1 MKELIPMDR
10 INRGIYWGE
19 AWSLIEGCSPVS
31 RGCLNCW
38 AARATKMRSCQ
49 QKNFRIIDRYNRLTN
64 NRHFNCRIRYMEN
77 DLEKPYHQKKP
88 TVYSIWNDLFHE
100 KVMDSFIADA
110 LEVMGGCYM
119 HRFIILTK
127 RPSRM
132 KLFLSKFQWSCG
144 EYWRD
149 VQPYNIIIGTSVEDQ
164 STVHRIKT
172 LTSIPAVTRMVSFE
186 PVLEKLYIPFYEGI
200 HWAVLGVETGPH
212 RRRCKITNLT
222 NIAAEMIT
230 RKIPI
235 FVKQIDLNGKLTKN
249 INHFP
254 EKLRFREFPEI

>member
-1 MKELIPMDR
+1 MKELIPQDR
-10 INRGIYWGE
+10 IDSGLYWGE
-19 AWSLIEGCSPVS
+19 AWSLVEGCSPVS

-49 QKNFRIIDRYNRLTN
+49 QKNFKIIDRYKGLTN
-64 NRHFNCRIRYMEN
+64 KRHFNCRIRCMEN
-77 DLEKPYHQKKP
+77 DLEKPFCQEKP

-110 LEVMGGCYM
+110 FEVMGGCYM

-132 KLFLSKFQWSCG
+132 KMFLMKFQWSCG

-149 VQPYNIIIGTSVEDQ
+149 IQPPNIIIGTSVEDND
-164 STVHRIKT
+164 TTNRIKT
-172 LTSIPAVTRMVSFE
+172 LTSIPAAKRMVSFE
-186 PVLEKLYIPFYEGI
+186 PVLEQLYIPYYEGI

-212 RRRCKITNLT
+212 RRQCKLSNLT
-222 NIAAEMIT
+222 HLAAEMLV
-230 RKIPI
+230 RKIPV
-235 FVKQIDLNGKLTKN
+235 FVKQIELNGKLTKN
-249 INHFP
+249 INEFP
-254 EKLRFREFPEI
+254 EKLQHREFPNI